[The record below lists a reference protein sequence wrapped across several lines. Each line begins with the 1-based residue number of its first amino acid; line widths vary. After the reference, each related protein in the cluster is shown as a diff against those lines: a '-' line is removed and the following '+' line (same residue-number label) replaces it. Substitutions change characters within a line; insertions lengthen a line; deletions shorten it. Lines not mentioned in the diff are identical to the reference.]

1 MAKHNHLTS
10 DETPKYAAGP
20 KAVSIASKMA
30 FDAMP
35 LWKALKVLK
44 SLNQKSGIDCP
55 GCAWPDPDKRSKLGE
70 FCENGVKAIAEE
82 AQHKLA
88 DAEFFKHHSINSL
101 RNKSDYWLGQQGRL
115 AKPMIIRDGNSKYEP
130 IAWEEAF
137 TLIGNHLKSL
147 DHPDQAVFYTSG
159 RTSNEAAFLYQL
171 FVRKYGTNN
180 LPDCSNMCHESSGV
194 ALTETVGIGKGS
206 VTLEDFNHA
215 EVILIIGQNPGTN
228 HPRMLSSLEKAK
240 QNGAKIIVINPLKE
254 AALVKFKNPQ
264 KISGWIGSG
273 TEIADHYL
281 QIKINQ
287 DVALFKAWL
296 KLLLDDEEYLDQ
308 NFIQS
313 KTSGFEELKNDLS
326 SYQLDELIA
335 ATGLPESQILETAE
349 LLKSNNKIIAC
360 WAMGLT
366 QHVNA
371 VDNIREVVNLLLVK
385 GSIGKPGAGTCP
397 VRGHSNVQGDR
408 TMGIW
413 ERPTKEWTAKL
424 KDTFGFDPPES
435 PGYNV
440 VESIDAMKSGKVKFF
455 MAMGGNLLSAAP
467 DTPVTEEALQNCEL
481 TVHVSTKLN
490 RSHLAPGK
498 TSLILPCLGRTDKH
512 IQNGKEQV
520 ITVENSM
527 GVVHSSA
534 GVLTPPSRHLLSEP
548 AIVASIAAATL
559 GNDDINWTG
568 LVDDYDLIRDLIAK
582 AIKGFE
588 NYNERLK
595 KSQGFDL
602 PNGARIGE
610 FNTPDHKA
618 KFTINQLPESIPEGH
633 QFTMM
638 TIRSHDQFN
647 TTIYGLDDRYRGI
660 FGGRNVVFMNPEDVK
675 KAGLAK
681 MDSVA
686 LSNNYGKVRKV
697 SGFKVVPYD
706 IPTGCVATYF
716 PEANPLIPL
725 SLTARG
731 SHTPSSKSVGVNI
744 EKIQTQHHHH

>member
-10 DETPKYAAGP
+10 DKTPKYAAGP
-20 KAVSIASKMA
+20 KAVRIASKMA

-35 LWKALKVLK
+35 PWKALKVLK

-55 GCAWPDPDKRSKLGE
+55 GCAWPDPEKRSKLGE

-88 DAEFFKHHSINSL
+88 DADFFKHYSINSL

-115 AKPMIIRDGNSKYEP
+115 AQPMIIRDGNSKYEP

-137 TLIGNHLKSL
+137 TLIGDHLKSL

-296 KLLLDDEEYLDQ
+296 KLLLENEECLDQ
-308 NFIQS
+308 DFIQS
-313 KTSGFEELKNDLS
+313 KTAGFEELKHDLS

-335 ATGLPESQILETAE
+335 ATGLPESQILETAQ
-349 LLKSNNKIIAC
+349 LLKANNKIIAC

-424 KDTFGFDPPES
+424 RDTFGFNPPES

-498 TSLILPCLGRTDKH
+498 ISLILPCLGRTDKH

-520 ITVENSM
+520 VTVENSM

-548 AIVASIAAATL
+548 GIVASIAAATL
-559 GNDDINWTG
+559 GNNDINWSG
-568 LVDDYDLIRDLIAK
+568 LVDNYDLIRDLIAK

-595 KSQGFDL
+595 NSQGFDL